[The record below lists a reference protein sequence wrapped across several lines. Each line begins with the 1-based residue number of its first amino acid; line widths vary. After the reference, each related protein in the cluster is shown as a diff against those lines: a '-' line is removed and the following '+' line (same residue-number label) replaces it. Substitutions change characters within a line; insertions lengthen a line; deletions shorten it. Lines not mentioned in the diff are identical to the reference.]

1 VSFGARLTELAAARP
16 DATVITLAKQD
27 GTEDTLTYAQLERW
41 SNRAARLLAPRG
53 VDGTTMLCIGIY
65 NSLEHYAAA
74 YGAWKLGACTLPL
87 SPRMPDIEFRGITGL
102 VDRKLVIADRD
113 DADLGKADITALRDT
128 GPFADTAPFDGT
140 APFDDTALP
149 DVTAHPGKAIG
160 SGGSTG
166 RSKIIVDPKPWA
178 RQVGD
183 ALLGTGVGMRPGQV
197 QLVAGP
203 LYHNSPFSWSHY
215 GIFDEHHIV
224 VMERFDAARAMDLIE
239 RHGVQFGFLA
249 PTMMM
254 RIVRLPAIETRDF
267 SSIESIFVTA
277 APCPPWLK
285 RTWIALTAPE
295 KVVEAFGSSEAAGAC
310 IIRGDEWLRHP
321 GSVGRP
327 AGAELKILDEAFNE
341 VPTGDVG
348 EIFFRPATHPAPT
361 YYYIGSPPTKTTP
374 DGFISVGDLGHVDAD
389 GYLFL
394 SDRRVDLIIRG
405 GANIYPAEVEAALT
419 EHPDVA
425 DAAVVGI
432 PHEDLGKSVHAIVE
446 PRPGCTVDEPALRH
460 WMRDRLTAYKLPET
474 YEFMPALPRDQ
485 SGKIRRS
492 QLARERETMKA
503 AS

>member
-1 VSFGARLTELAAARP
+1 MTAPRTISFGTRLTELAASRP
-16 DATVITLAKQD
+16 NATVITLAKQD
-27 GTEDTLTYAQLERW
+27 GTQDTLTYAQLERW
-41 SNRAARLLAPRG
+41 SNRAARLLAARG
-53 VDGTTMLCIGIY
+53 VGPATMVCIGIY

-87 SPRMPDIEFRGITGL
+87 SPRMPDIEFRGITSL

-113 DADLGKADITALRDT
+113 DADLRKTDITALRDH
-128 GPFADTAPFDGT
+128 GPFADTA
-140 APFDDTALP
+140 LP
-149 DVTAHPGKAIG
+149 DIIAHPGKAIG

-178 RQVGD
+178 RPVGET
-183 ALLGTGVGMRPGQV
+183 LLGGTVGMRTGQI

-224 VMERFDAARAMDLIE
+224 VMERFDAALAMDLIE
-239 RHGVQFGFLA
+239 RHGVQFGFMA

-254 RIVRLPAIETRDF
+254 RIVRLPDIEVRNF

-285 RTWIALTAPE
+285 HKWIELTAAE

-310 IIRGDEWLRHP
+310 IIRGDEWLLHP

-341 VPTGDVG
+341 VATGEVG
-348 EIFFRPATHPAPT
+348 EVFFRPATHPEPT
-361 YYYIGSPPTKTTP
+361 YYYIGSPPTRTTP
-374 DGFISVGDLGHVDAD
+374 DGFISVGDLGHVDAQ

-419 EHPDVA
+419 EHPGVA
-425 DAAVVGI
+425 DAAVIGI

-446 PRPGCTVDEPALRH
+446 PRPGIALDEPALRQ
-460 WMRDRLTAYKLPET
+460 WMCDRLTAYKLPET

-492 QLARERETMKA
+492 QLARERETLKA

>member
-1 VSFGARLTELAAARP
+1 MSNVRVVSFGRRLTELAEARP
-16 DATVITLAKQD
+16 DATVITLARQD
-27 GTEDTLTYAQLERW
+27 GSEDTLSYAALERW
-41 SNRAARLLAPRG
+41 SNRVARLLASRG
-53 VDGTTMLCIGIY
+53 LDTASTLCIGIY

-102 VDRKLVIADRD
+102 LDRKLVIADRD
-113 DADLGKADITALRDT
+113 DADLRKADITALRDG
-128 GPFADTAPFDGT
+128 GPFADTA
-140 APFDDTALP
+140 LP
-149 DVTAHPGKAIG
+149 DITAHPGKAIG

-166 RSKIIVDPKPWA
+166 RSKIIVDPNPWA

-183 ALLGTGVGMRPGQV
+183 MMLGAGVGMRPGQV

-215 GIFDEHHIV
+215 GIFDAHHIV

-254 RIVRLPAIETRDF
+254 RIVRLPGIDRRDF

-277 APCPPWLK
+277 APCPAWLK
-285 RTWIALTAPE
+285 QRWIELTAPE
-295 KVVEAFGSSEAAGAC
+295 KVMEGYGSSENAGAC
-310 IIRGDEWLRHP
+310 LIRGDEWLQHP

-327 AGAELKILDEAFNE
+327 AGCELRILDEDFRE
-341 VPTGDVG
+341 VPQGEVG
-348 EIFFRPATHPAPT
+348 EIFFRPAAHPQPT
-361 YYYIGSPPTKTTP
+361 YQYIGSAPARRTP
-374 DGFISVGDLGHVDAD
+374 DGFISVGDLGHVDAE

-419 EHPDVA
+419 EHPDIA
-425 DAAVVGI
+425 DAAVIGI
-432 PHEDLGKSVHAIVE
+432 PHDELGKTVHAIVE
-446 PRPGCTVDEPALRH
+446 PRPGATVAEPALRA
-460 WMRDRLTAYKLPET
+460 WMKQRLTAYKLPES
-474 YEFMPALPRDQ
+474 YEFMESLPRDQ

-492 QLARERETMKA
+492 QLARERETLKV

>member
-1 VSFGARLTELAAARP
+1 MTRTISFGTRLTELAKARP
-16 DATVITLAKQD
+16 DATVITLARQD
-27 GTEDTLTYAQLERW
+27 GTEDTLTYAQLEAW
-41 SNRAARLLAPRG
+41 SNRTARLLAARG
-53 VDGTTMLCIGIY
+53 VDAKTMVCIGIY

-87 SPRMPDIEFRGITGL
+87 SPRMPDIEFRGITSL
-102 VDRKLVIADRD
+102 VEKKLVIADRD
-113 DADLGKADITALRDT
+113 DADLRKSDITALRHPGGD
-128 GPFADTAPFDGT
+128 AS
-140 APFDDTALP
+140 ALP
-149 DVTAHPGKAIG
+149 DITAHPGKAIG

-178 RQVGD
+178 RPVGEM
-183 ALLGTGVGMRPGQV
+183 LLGGTVGMRTGQV

-224 VMERFDAARAMDLIE
+224 VMERFDAALAMDLIE

-254 RIVRLPAIETRDF
+254 RIVRLPEIEIRNF
-267 SSIESIFVTA
+267 SRIESIFVTA

-285 RTWIALTAPE
+285 HKWIELTAPE

-310 IIRGDEWLRHP
+310 IIRGDEWLLHP

-327 AGAELKILDEAFNE
+327 VGAELKILDETFNE
-341 VPTGDVG
+341 VPTGEVG
-348 EIFFRPATHPAPT
+348 EIFFRPATHPEPT

-374 DGFISVGDLGHVDAD
+374 DGFIRVGDLGHVDTQ

-419 EHPDVA
+419 EHPAVA
-425 DAAVVGI
+425 DAAVIGI
-432 PHEDLGKSVHAIVE
+432 PHDELGKSVHAIIE
-446 PRPGCTVDEPALRH
+446 PRPGHPLDEPALRA
-460 WMRDRLTAYKLPET
+460 WMRARLTAYKLPES

-492 QLARERETMKA
+492 QLARARETIKA

>member
-1 VSFGARLTELAAARP
+1 MTATVSFGRRLSDLAAADP
-16 DATVITLAKQD
+16 DAIVITLVRQD
-27 GTEDTLTYAQLERW
+27 GSEDELTYAELDRW
-41 SNRAARLLAPRG
+41 SNRTARLFAARG
-53 VDGTTMLCIGIY
+53 VDAQTMVCIGIY

-87 SPRMPDIEFRGITGL
+87 SPRMPDIEFTGITEL
-102 VDRKLVIADRD
+102 VDRRLVIADREG
-113 DADLGKADITALRDT
+113 AGLRRVDIAALR
-128 GPFADTAPFDGT
+128 APCEI
-140 APFDDTALP
+140 DDSALP
-149 DVTAHPGKAIG
+149 DITAHPGKAIG

-166 RSKIIVDPKPWA
+166 RSKIIVDPNPWA
-178 RQVGD
+178 RQVDGPI
-183 ALLGTGVGMRPGQV
+183 LGGQVGMRPGQV

-215 GIFDEHHIV
+215 GIFDAHHIV
-224 VMERFDAARAMDLIE
+224 VMERFDAALAMDCIE

-254 RIVRLPAIETRDF
+254 RIVRLPGIEERDF

-285 RTWIALTAPE
+285 LRWIELTGPE
-295 KVVEAFGSSEAAGAC
+295 QVVEAFGSSEAAGAC
-310 IIRGDEWLRHP
+310 LIRGDEWLAHP

-327 AGAELKILDEAFNE
+327 AGAELRILDEDFRE
-341 VPTGDVG
+341 VPTGTVG
-348 EIFFRPATHPAPT
+348 EIFFRPASHPAPT
-361 YYYIGSPPTKTTP
+361 YRYIGSPPARHTP

-419 EHPDVA
+419 EHPDIA
-425 DAAVVGI
+425 DAAVIGI
-432 PHEDLGKSVHAIVE
+432 PHEELGKTVHAIVE
-446 PRPGCTVDEPALRH
+446 PRPGAKVDEAALRA
-460 WMRDRLTAYKLPET
+460 WMKPRLTSYKLPES

-492 QLARERETMKA
+492 QLARERETLKA
-503 AS
+503 AP